1 MPSFLLNVQVCDATE
16 DEFCTN
22 ADLIKQKYTSFTVS
36 YRTLKIHNFP
46 NGCLWHKPQTSNNKL
61 SCMDAAIQAKINIW
75 LNGNFDQ
82 QTKDEIRRLQKE
94 NPDQLADAFYANLEF
109 GTGGLRGIM
118 GVGTNR
124 MNKYTVG
131 MATQGY
137 ANYLRQSFPG
147 EEVKVAIAHD
157 SRNNSRFFAETTA
170 NVFAANGIK
179 VFLFDSLRPTPEL
192 SFAIRYLKCQGGV
205 VCTASHNPKEYNG
218 YKAYWD
224 DGAQLVPPH
233 DKNVIKEVEKIE
245 SVDHV
250 KWGGGS
256 QNITII
262 GKDLDEAYIN
272 MVKGLSVY
280 PEIIQKQH
288 DLKIVYTPIHGS
300 GIKLVPEVLKRF
312 GFTDVHIVKEQME
325 PDGNFPTVAYPN
337 PEEKAT
343 MSIGLQKAQELDAD
357 ILLGTDP
364 DSDRV
369 GIGIKDNHGEWVLMN
384 GNQTAVLAFNYLIE
398 ARKAKGIA
406 KPNDMVIKT
415 IVTTE
420 MIDKIAQQNGVKCY
434 NVLTGFKWIAEMI
447 REKEGKENY
456 IIGGEES
463 FGLMIGDKIRDKDA
477 VSAVT
482 LLCEMAAYEKEKE
495 RTLFEK
501 LIDLYLQYG
510 FYLEDLIS
518 ITKKGMDGQKQIA
531 AMMEDFRSNPPKMI
545 DGMPVV
551 ELLDYEKRVGRNL
564 ATDES
569 WKIKLPQSNVLQFV
583 LASGDKISARPSGTE
598 PKIKFYFSVNAKL
611 ESADEFDAM
620 QEQLQNKIQRIIAE
634 MDLKS

>member
-1 MPSFLLNVQVCDATE
+1 
-16 DEFCTN
+16 
-22 ADLIKQKYTSFTVS
+22 
-36 YRTLKIHNFP
+36 
-46 NGCLWHKPQTSNNKL
+46 
-61 SCMDAAIQAKINIW
+61 MDAAIQDKVNVW

-94 NPDQLADAFYANLEF
+94 SPDQLADAFYKDLEF

-137 ANYLRQSFPG
+137 ANYLKQSFPN
-147 EEVKVAIAHD
+147 EQVKVAIAHD
-157 SRNNSRFFAETTA
+157 SRNNSRFFAETAA

-192 SFAIRYLKCQGGV
+192 SFAIRSLKCQGGV

-224 DGAQLVPPH
+224 DGGQLVPPH
-233 DKNVIKEVEKIE
+233 DKNVIKEVEKIA
-245 SVDHV
+245 SVDNV
-250 KWGGGS
+250 KWDGNPG
-256 QNITII
+256 NITII
-262 GKDLDEAYIN
+262 GKDMDDAYMQ

-280 PEIIQKQH
+280 PEIIKKQH

-300 GIKLVPEVLKRF
+300 GIKLVPGVLQLF
-312 GFTDVHIVKEQME
+312 GFTNVHIVKEQME
-325 PDGNFPTVAYPN
+325 PDGNFPTVNYPN
-337 PEEKAT
+337 PEEKET
-343 MSIGLQKAQELDAD
+343 MSMGLKNAKELDAD

-369 GIGIKDNHGEWVLMN
+369 GIGIKDNQGEWVLMN
-384 GNQTAVLAFNYLIE
+384 GNQTAVLAFNYIIE

-406 KPNDMVIKT
+406 RPNDMVIKT

-420 MIDKIAQQNGVKCY
+420 MIDKIARHSEVKCY

-463 FGLMIGDKIRDKDA
+463 FGLMIGDKVRDKDA
-477 VSAVT
+477 VSAVA
-482 LLCEMAAYEKEKE
+482 LLCEMAAYEKEKG
-495 RTLFEK
+495 RSLFEK
-501 LIDLYLQYG
+501 LLDLYVKYG

-531 AMMEDFRSNPPKMI
+531 AMMEAFRNNPPKTI
-545 DGMPVV
+545 DGAPIT
-551 ELLDYEKRVGRNL
+551 ELLDYEKGIGKNL
-564 ATDES
+564 STGQTWE
-569 WKIKLPQSNVLQFV
+569 IKLPKSNVLQFV
-583 LASGDKISARPSGTE
+583 FANGDKISARPSGTE

-611 ESADEFDAM
+611 NSAGEFDTM
-620 QEQLQNKIQRIIAE
+620 HGQLRDKLQRMIRE
-634 MDLKS
+634 MNTY

>member
-1 MPSFLLNVQVCDATE
+1 
-16 DEFCTN
+16 
-22 ADLIKQKYTSFTVS
+22 
-36 YRTLKIHNFP
+36 
-46 NGCLWHKPQTSNNKL
+46 
-61 SCMDAAIQAKINIW
+61 MDTAIQEKINAW

-94 NPDQLADAFYANLEF
+94 SPDQLADAFYKDLEF

-137 ANYLRQSFPG
+137 ANYLKQSFSN
-147 EEVKVAIAHD
+147 EQVKVAIAHD

-192 SFAIRYLKCQGGV
+192 SFAIRTLKCQGGV

-218 YKAYWD
+218 YKAYWN
-224 DGAQLVPPH
+224 DGGQLVPPH
-233 DKNVIKEVEKIE
+233 DKNVIKEVEKIA
-245 SVDHV
+245 SVDNV
-250 KWGGGS
+250 KWTGNS
-256 QNITII
+256 EQITII
-262 GKDLDEAYIN
+262 GKDMDDAYMQ

-280 PEIIQKQH
+280 PEIIKRQH

-300 GIKLVPEVLKRF
+300 GIKLVPGVLQLF
-312 GFTDVHIVKEQME
+312 GFTNVNIVKEQME
-325 PDGNFPTVAYPN
+325 PDGNFPTVGYPN
-337 PEEKAT
+337 PEEKET
-343 MSIGLQKAQELDAD
+343 MSIGLKNAKELDAD

-364 DSDRV
+364 DADRV

-384 GNQTAVLAFNYLIE
+384 GNQTAVLAFNYIIE

-406 KPNDMVIKT
+406 QSNDMVIKT

-420 MIDKIAQQNGVKCY
+420 MIDKIAEDSGVKCY

-447 REKEGKENY
+447 REKEGTENY

-463 FGLMIGDKIRDKDA
+463 FGMMIGDKVRDKDA
-477 VSAVT
+477 VSAVA
-482 LLCEMAAYEKEKE
+482 LLCEMAAYEKEKG
-495 RTLFEK
+495 RSLFEK
-501 LIDLYLQYG
+501 LLDLYVKHG

-531 AMMEDFRSNPPKMI
+531 AMMDAFRNNPPKTI
-545 DGMPVV
+545 DGAPIA
-551 ELLDYEKRVGRNL
+551 EFLDYEKGVGKNL
-564 ATDES
+564 SSGET
-569 WKIKLPQSNVLQFV
+569 WQIKLPKSNVLQFV
-583 LASGDKISARPSGTE
+583 FANGDKISARPSGTE

-611 ESADEFDAM
+611 NAAKDFDAV
-620 QEQLQNKIQRIIAE
+620 QAQLKGKLQRMIKEINTY
-634 MDLKS
+634 